1 MRLLLFPLAIKAV
14 QLFVLCMQQG
24 NERKKEGRGGWVT
37 GYQQMDNICIRST
50 ANASYSDP
58 TADLISSPALNR
70 DETHRRKIKFTHH
83 SFVYLMKYQFLRAK
97 RALEGSK
104 SFSKSQL
111 LNGA

>member
-1 MRLLLFPLAIKAV
+1 MMRLLLFPLAIKAV

-70 DETHRRKIKFTHH
+70 DDTHRKIKFTHH
-83 SFVYLMKYQFLRAK
+83 SFVYLMKYQFFASE
-97 RALEGSK
+97 A
-104 SFSKSQL
+104 SFR
-111 LNGA
+111 G